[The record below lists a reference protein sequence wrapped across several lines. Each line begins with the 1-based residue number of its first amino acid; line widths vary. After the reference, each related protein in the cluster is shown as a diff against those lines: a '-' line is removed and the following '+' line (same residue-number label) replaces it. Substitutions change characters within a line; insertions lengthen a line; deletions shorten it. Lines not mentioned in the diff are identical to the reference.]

1 MRFKKTTQSKSEN
14 NKQTKSDAEKVAE
27 PKLAPNPE
35 KPPYLNEFG
44 RLDLNLI
51 PDEVWERLRR
61 KRRRPRT
68 PPHLMPP
75 KRRRFG
81 PKKRRR

>member
-1 MRFKKTTQSKSEN
+1 MRFKKTTQSKSG
-14 NKQTKSDAEKVAE
+14 NKKPTKSDAGKVAE
-27 PKLAPNPE
+27 PTSAPNPE

-44 RLDLNLI
+44 QLGFNLI
-51 PDEVWERLRR
+51 PDEVWERHRR

-68 PPHLMPP
+68 PSHLMPP

-81 PKKRRR
+81 PKKRHR